1 MAQTLQGRVSTLEKQ
16 TGVESV
22 CLDALDI
29 IATSQKA
36 CCKCIP
42 VNAAKDRQDAYP
54 TKASSLSTSTAIK
67 TIAAEHSD
75 RNRSNNCFLEK
86 PLFGTYQP
94 VCIKNLQEE
103 TDGLEKDRKYA
114 GGNRQT
120 GWPNG

>member
-1 MAQTLQGRVSTLEKQ
+1 MAQTLQGRVFTLEKQ

-22 CLDALDI
+22 CLDASDI

-42 VNAAKDRQDAYP
+42 VNAAKGRQDAYP

-67 TIAAEHSD
+67 TIAADHSD

-94 VCIKNLQEE
+94 VCSKNLQEE
-103 TDGLEKDRKYA
+103 TDGLEKDRKSA
-114 GGNRQT
+114 ARNRQT

>member
-1 MAQTLQGRVSTLEKQ
+1 MAQTLKGRVVTLEKQ

-94 VCIKNLQEE
+94 VCSKNLQEE
-103 TDGLEKDRKYA
+103 TDGLEKDRKSA
-114 GGNRQT
+114 ARNRQT

>member
-1 MAQTLQGRVSTLEKQ
+1 MAQTLQGRVFTLEKQ

-54 TKASSLSTSTAIK
+54 TKASSLSTSPAIK

-94 VCIKNLQEE
+94 VCSKNLQEE
-103 TDGLEKDRKYA
+103 TDGLEKDRKSA

>member
-94 VCIKNLQEE
+94 VCSKNLQEE
-103 TDGLEKDRKYA
+103 TDGLEKDRKSA

>member
-1 MAQTLQGRVSTLEKQ
+1 MAQTLQGRVFTLEKQ

-22 CLDALDI
+22 CLDASDI

-42 VNAAKDRQDAYP
+42 VNAAKGRQDAYP

-94 VCIKNLQEE
+94 VCSKNLQEE
-103 TDGLEKDRKYA
+103 TDGLEKDRKSA
-114 GGNRQT
+114 ARNRQN

>member
-1 MAQTLQGRVSTLEKQ
+1 MAQTLQGRVFTLEKQ

-94 VCIKNLQEE
+94 VCSKNLQEE
-103 TDGLEKDRKYA
+103 TDGLEKDRKSA

>member
-1 MAQTLQGRVSTLEKQ
+1 MAQTLQGRVFTLEKQ

-94 VCIKNLQEE
+94 VCSKNLQEE
-103 TDGLEKDRKYA
+103 TDGLEKDRKSA

-120 GWPNG
+120 GWSNG

>member
-1 MAQTLQGRVSTLEKQ
+1 MAQTLQGRVFTLEKQ

-22 CLDALDI
+22 CLDASDI

-94 VCIKNLQEE
+94 VCSKNLQEE
-103 TDGLEKDRKYA
+103 TDWLEKDRKSA